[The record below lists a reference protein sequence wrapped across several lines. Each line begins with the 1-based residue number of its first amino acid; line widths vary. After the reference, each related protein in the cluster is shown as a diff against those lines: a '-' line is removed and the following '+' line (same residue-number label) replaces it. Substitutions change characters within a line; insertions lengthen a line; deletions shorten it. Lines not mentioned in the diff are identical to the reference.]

1 MLFTAATAPI
11 CIKVRYIA
19 RVAVKSVLRA
29 LDKLLKNEVEHNMKN
44 KSLK

>member
-1 MLFTAATAPI
+1 MLFTAA
-11 CIKVRYIA
+11 VSQQNIA